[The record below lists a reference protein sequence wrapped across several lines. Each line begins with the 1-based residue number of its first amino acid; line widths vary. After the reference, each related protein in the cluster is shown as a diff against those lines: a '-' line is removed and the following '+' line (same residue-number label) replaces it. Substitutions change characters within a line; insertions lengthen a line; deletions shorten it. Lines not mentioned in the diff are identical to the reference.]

1 MSAIAAKPA
10 ADAGAFRPVPSIIAI
25 LLAIVIVAV
34 AFLLGNAGIIVGGAM
49 LAVRVIGLIILG
61 AALIAFG
68 VHFVPVG
75 GAPAAMGQAPGI
87 ATGVAMLA
95 TGAGLAGL
103 FGGAWAAAS
112 FGTAFETGGF
122 ALSILGGAIGGGL
135 MMAIT
140 CLMVNMSY
148 VFGMGI
154 PPASGKVEK
163 DPLTHDSQPEFKS
176 QGTEGHGLPFI
187 SYIGGVI
194 GGLLGGLG
202 GTLIYVELLDFFSAT
217 LGAKAGELVL
227 HSNVF
232 AHFFNEILGANPGPL
247 AIGLAGIIAI
257 GMFLVIAVLSAYNI
271 TGTIEGPHDP
281 KFKRFPRAII
291 AAILASAA
299 CGLVAMLVVM
309 II

>member
-1 MSAIAAKPA
+1 MSAIAAKPGA
-10 ADAGAFRPVPSIIAI
+10 NAGAFQPVPSVIAI
-25 LLAIVIVAV
+25 VLAIILVVVAY
-34 AFLLGNAGIIVGGAM
+34 FLGSAGILAGGAM
-49 LAVRVIGLIILG
+49 LVLQTLCLIILG

-103 FGGAWAAAS
+103 FGGAWAAELGLGVALAS
-112 FGTAFETGGF
+112 
-122 ALSILGGAIGGGL
+122 GAIGGAL

-140 CLMVNMSY
+140 CLMVNISY

-154 PPASGKVEK
+154 PAASGKVLK
-163 DPLTHDSQPEFKS
+163 DPITGDLQAAYKS

-187 SYIGGVI
+187 SYVGGVI
-194 GGLLGGLG
+194 GGLFGGLG
-202 GTLIYVELLDFFSAT
+202 GTLIYIELLNFYNVGLPA
-217 LGAKAGELVL
+217 LGFV
-227 HSNVF
+227 
-232 AHFFNEILGANPGPL
+232 GAEGINML
-247 AIGLAGIIAI
+247 AVGLAGIFAI

-281 KFKRFPRAII
+281 KFKRFPRAIV
-291 AAILASAA
+291 AAILASAV
-299 CGLVAMLVVM
+299 CGLVAMLVVALF
-309 II
+309 

>member
-1 MSAIAAKPA
+1 MSAIAAKA
-10 ADAGAFRPVPSIIAI
+10 GADAGAFQPVPSIIA
-25 LLAIVIVAV
+25 LVLAVIVVAV
-34 AFLLGNAGIIVGGAM
+34 AYVVGGM
-49 LAVRVIGLIILG
+49 AVLSTLCLIILG

-87 ATGVAMLA
+87 ATGVPMLA
-95 TGAGLAGL
+95 AGAGLAGL
-103 FGGAWAAAS
+103 FGGAWAA
-112 FGTAFETGGF
+112 ELGF
-122 ALSILGGAIGGGL
+122 AVALAGGAIGGAL

-154 PPASGKVEK
+154 PPASGKIEK
-163 DPLTHDSQPEFKS
+163 DPLTGYTQPEFKS

-187 SYIGGVI
+187 SYVGGVI

-202 GTLIYVELLDFFSAT
+202 GTLIYLELLAFYEA
-217 LGAKAGELVL
+217 AGLDYAV
-227 HSNVF
+227 
-232 AHFFNEILGANPGPL
+232 
-247 AIGLAGIIAI
+247 GLAGMLAVA
-257 GMFLVIAVLSAYNI
+257 MFLVIAVLAAYNI

-291 AAILASAA
+291 AAILASAL
-299 CGLVAMLVVM
+299 CGLLALLLVVL
-309 II
+309 